1 MGEEQSGAWEMHLP
15 GVDPLELS
23 FRFRARIL
31 SLARMPAANTLAG
44 VEQGSWGRCVL
55 PFVPLLHGGGEPDT
69 IQKWKELAAAE
80 PDPQHRAD
88 YGGLAQV
95 FATLK
100 PWSGAWRTG
109 LKEWNVLTSPVVDE
123 WKAEAALA
131 ATAQANL
138 NEARRIL
145 VRLGRKRWGDPP
157 AAKLA
162 ALNAVTD
169 LEYLEEMAERLLDVN
184 TWDELLKN

>member
-1 MGEEQSGAWEMHLP
+1 M
-15 GVDPLELS
+15 
-23 FRFRARIL
+23 
-31 SLARMPAANTLAG
+31 
-44 VEQGSWGRCVL
+44 
-55 PFVPLLHGGGEPDT
+55 
-69 IQKWKELAAAE
+69 
-80 PDPQHRAD
+80 
-88 YGGLAQV
+88 

-109 LKEWNVLTSPVVDE
+109 LKEWNVLTSPIVEE

-162 ALNAVTD
+162 ALSAVTD
-169 LEYLEEMAERLLDVN
+169 LEYLEEMAERLLDAN
-184 TWDELLKN
+184 TWDELLRN